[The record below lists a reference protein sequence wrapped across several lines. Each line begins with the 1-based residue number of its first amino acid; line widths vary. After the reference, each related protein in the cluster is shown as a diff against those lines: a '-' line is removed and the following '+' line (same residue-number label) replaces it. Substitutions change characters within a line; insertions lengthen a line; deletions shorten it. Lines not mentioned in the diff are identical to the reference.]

1 MDEHYMVVTQQQGES
16 WIGWIED
23 VPGVSSQG
31 ATRAEL
37 LENLEAALE
46 VMLAANAEAWL
57 VEASHRYE
65 ELRTGA
71 VEGVPADL
79 VFARI
84 RERLQ

>member
-1 MDEHYMVVTQQQGES
+1 MDEHYTAVTQQQGEW
-16 WIGWIED
+16 WIGWVEE
-23 VPGVSSQG
+23 VPGVSSRG

-37 LENLEAALE
+37 LENLGSALE

-57 VEASHRYE
+57 AEASHRYE

-79 VFARI
+79 VLARI
-84 RERLQ
+84 RERLR

>member
-1 MDEHYMVVTQQQGES
+1 MDEHYTVVTQQQGEW
-16 WIGWIED
+16 WIGWIEE
-23 VPGVSSQG
+23 VPGANSRG

-37 LENLEAALE
+37 LENLEAALD
-46 VMLAANAEAWL
+46 VMLAANADAWVAEANRR
-57 VEASHRYE
+57 AE

-84 RERLQ
+84 RERLR